1 MLGCAVLCCD
11 MVDANFNKEK
21 GRQVVLIGEYLKHSS
36 GAGLVTLFL
45 MLKTQTEERSK
56 NLFPKA
62 GLILDLHPPGRIY
75 ILSAFSKE
83 E

>member
-1 MLGCAVLCCD
+1 

-21 GRQVVLIGEYLKHSS
+21 GRQVVLIGEYLKHCS

-62 GLILDLHPPGRIY
+62 GLIDPISDVRKIIKIALRKTLKNE
-75 ILSAFSKE
+75 LK
-83 E
+83 